1 LLYLLYSAAFEAYLG
16 AQFTCFI
23 STTVQRLALFGPA
36 LVYLLYLLYFLY
48 LLYLLYSA
56 TFHACLALWLPQFTC
71 FTTSAK
77 VHILTQEEE
86 RSAAFDAD
94 LAPSLLALLVQKY
107 KY

>member
-1 LLYLLYSAAFEAYLG
+1 LHYLLYSAAFEAYLG

-23 STTVQRLALFGPA
+23 STTVQRLALCGPA
-36 LVYLLYLLYFLY
+36 LGYLLY

-56 TFHACLALWLPQFTC
+56 AFDAHLALWLPQFTC

-77 VHILTQEEE
+77 VHILTHDEE
-86 RSAAFDAD
+86 RSAAFDAY
-94 LAPSLLALLVQKY
+94 LAPILLAFLVQKY